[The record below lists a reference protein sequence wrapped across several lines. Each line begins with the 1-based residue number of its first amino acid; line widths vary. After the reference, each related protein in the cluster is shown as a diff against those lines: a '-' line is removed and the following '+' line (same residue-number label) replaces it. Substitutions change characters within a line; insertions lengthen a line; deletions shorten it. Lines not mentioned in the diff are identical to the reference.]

1 MAKTSVS
8 MLVTPHV
15 LAAGSGTSEGPLN
28 IEDLFE
34 GRRGGLLS
42 GGDDHALSLKAGATL
57 LT

>member
-1 MAKTSVS
+1 